1 MSENPRLDAA
11 ARAILPIFVQEFSLD
26 REDCW
31 RYATPQERTIAT
43 EMAAQALEAADAIP
57 SHDVRDCSA
66 TTNGSRP
73 NAT

>member
-1 MSENPRLDAA
+1 VSENPRLDAA

-43 EMAAQALEAADAIP
+43 EMAAQALEAADR
-57 SHDVRDCSA
+57 HDTIETSSLLIDRKIS
-66 TTNGSRP
+66 P
-73 NAT
+73 E